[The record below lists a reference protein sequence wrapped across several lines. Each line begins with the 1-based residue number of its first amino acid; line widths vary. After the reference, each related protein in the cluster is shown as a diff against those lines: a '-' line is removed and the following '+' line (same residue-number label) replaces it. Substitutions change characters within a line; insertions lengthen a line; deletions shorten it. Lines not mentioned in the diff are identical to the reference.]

1 MEPNQLSGSNGHT
14 CFPVPDLAAPSR
26 GAQAPKLVTVGLSPT
41 AVTHQIELGRSTVY
55 REFVTAMFQVRMHRV
70 VYLTTDAM
78 PSISRAA
85 WPRGRATL
93 PLLPSL
99 SADPS

>member
-1 MEPNQLSGSNGHT
+1 
-14 CFPVPDLAAPSR
+14 
-26 GAQAPKLVTVGLSPT
+26 
-41 AVTHQIELGRSTVY
+41 
-55 REFVTAMFQVRMHRV
+55 MFQVRMHRV

-85 WPRGRATL
+85 WPRGHATL

>member
-1 MEPNQLSGSNGHT
+1 
-14 CFPVPDLAAPSR
+14 
-26 GAQAPKLVTVGLSPT
+26 
-41 AVTHQIELGRSTVY
+41 
-55 REFVTAMFQVRMHRV
+55 MFQVHMHRV